1 MDNNFYL
8 SLIPGAMGACT
19 PYDFKDKEKCV
30 ANHIK
35 YMLSRTQSMFEY
47 EGLPSTITKRNLELM
62 EQVNGFVC
70 IAQAEGNLYA
80 FYGGLGGEPDPYYMP
95 TQCIVANPSL
105 KFNKTL
111 KIDEECIIIPN
122 DPLYQGLIPM
132 FSRYATGL
140 MENELSMW
148 IASIMLR
155 VHAVISADDDTTKES
170 AEEYLRKVF
179 GGDLGVIGGSAFMEG
194 VKTQPYGNT
203 QNNTLLQLIEHE
215 QYLKGSWYNDIG
227 LQSAFNMKREAINSA
242 ESELNDDVLFPLINE
257 MLECRQKGWDKVND
271 LFGTSVTVKLSSSWL
286 DNEEEKEAELELKE
300 HEADPEPEPEP
311 DPEPEEKEGETDDE
325 ENT

>member
-19 PYDFKDKEKCV
+19 PYDFKKKETCI

-47 EGLPSTITKRNLELM
+47 EGLPSTISKRNLELM

-70 IAQAEGNLYA
+70 IAQTNGNLYA

-95 TQCIVANPSL
+95 TECIVANPAL

-111 KIDEECIIIPN
+111 KIDDDCIIIPN

-140 MENELSMW
+140 TENELSMW

-155 VHAVISADDDTTKES
+155 VHAVISADDDTAKAS

-179 GGDLGVIGGSAFMEG
+179 GGDLGVIGGSSFMEG

-257 MLECRQKGWDKVND
+257 MLECRQKGWEKVND
-271 LFGTSVTVKLSSSWL
+271 LFGTNVTVKLSSSWL
-286 DNEEEKEAELELKE
+286 DNEEEKEAELDLKE
-300 HEADPEPEPEP
+300 KDAEPEPEP
-311 DPEPEEKEGETDDE
+311 DPEPEEKEGEPEDE